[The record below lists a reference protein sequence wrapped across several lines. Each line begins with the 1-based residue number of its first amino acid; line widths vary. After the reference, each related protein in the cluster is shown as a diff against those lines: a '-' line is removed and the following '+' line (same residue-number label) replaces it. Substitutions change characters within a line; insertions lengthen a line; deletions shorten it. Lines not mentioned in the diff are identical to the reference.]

1 MNKKRFGSSLCLFWL
16 FILAGTVLGLGIV
29 HSNGGYAQ
37 NLPETALNSFNCV
50 DNILPSRPGDTFVQ
64 LKNGLTLL
72 IRKSRKSP
80 VVSCQVFVHT
90 GSIYE
95 DKYFFGG
102 ISHYLEHVVA
112 GGSTKDFTEK
122 EAQKKIQE
130 IGGASNAYTSYN
142 KTVYYISTTSSH
154 YAEALKLLMSY
165 VTRCAFNP
173 VEVEREKGVIQQEF
187 KLGEN
192 NPNRLLWQLFL
203 KTAYR
208 VNPIRHPVIGY
219 EKVFVTLTRNDL
231 IDYYRERY
239 VPNNMVVVVVGNVE
253 PGEVIKE
260 VWSLSRDFT
269 RRTFKPIVIPREPRQ
284 IGPRKAEKTSPM
296 VRLSKVVIGF
306 PSVRLTHP
314 DLYPLDVL
322 AMILGQGR
330 SSRLYK
336 KLKDEKDLVLAVG
349 ASNWTPNFARG
360 IFVIDMTLPEQ
371 NIKESLDV
379 IRKTIEEL
387 KRKPISEK
395 ELKKAKR
402 QVVASKIFSQESV
415 ESMASSLASSYLE
428 TGDPYFDDE
437 YVKGI
442 EKVKKKDVQKVAA
455 KYLNFDVVSIVTLK
469 PEKKVGKEIK
479 KAIVNKI
486 QKAHYD
492 TVEKVVL
499 HNGLTLLLKE
509 NHEVPVCTIQLYG
522 KGGQCYEPPEYP
534 GISNFTFSLLTKG
547 TKTRTKEQIAQEI
560 EGMGAS
566 LSSGSGRNTY
576 YVSSS
581 ALSEDFD
588 RAMELFADVVRH
600 PSFPRE
606 EIEKQRKDVLLA
618 IKKLDEN
625 WQTEIIRLFKRH
637 YFHKHP
643 YKNDLL
649 GTERSIE
656 SLTRHDI
663 VNFYRSLV
671 MPNNAVIA
679 VFGDINREKV
689 LKSIKK
695 YFGDWPRGTLP
706 EISLPDETSPLKKNE
721 TFKKTNEKI
730 SAAVFLGTNGTTIYS
745 EDKPALDVIDA
756 VISGI
761 GYPSGWL
768 QDALRGGKHNLVYV
782 VHAFPFYGIKAGY
795 FGVICQTTMNNL
807 DKVLKIINENLDKIS
822 SKPIG
827 KDELQRGKDMVITMR
842 QMGLETN
849 EDQAQDAALNEVLG
863 LGYNYGKVYLEK
875 VKKVTAKEVLRVA
888 RKYFKNRLTV
898 MTIPEHPVETI
909 IPPEMKTGSDIR
921 H

>member
-1 MNKKRFGSSLCLFWL
+1 MKKRSCRCVSNLLLFTVVLCLS
-16 FILAGTVLGLGIV
+16 LAHVSGCFAEKPQEHPL
-29 HSNGGYAQ
+29 S
-37 NLPETALNSFNCV
+37 SFQCV

-72 IRKSRKSP
+72 IRKSTKSP

-112 GGSTKDFTEK
+112 GGSTRDFTEK
-122 EAQKKIQE
+122 EAQKKVQE
-130 IGGASNAYTSYN
+130 IGGASNAYTSYD
-142 KTVYYISTTSSH
+142 KTVYFINTTSSH
-154 YAEALKLLMSY
+154 YKEALKLLMSY

-192 NPNRLLWQLFL
+192 NPGRLLWRLFL

-208 VNPIRHPVIGY
+208 VNPIRYPVIGY
-219 EKVFVTLTRNDL
+219 EKVFVTLTRDDL
-231 IDYYRERY
+231 MDYYRSRY
-239 VPNNMVVVVVGNVE
+239 VPNNMVVVVVGDVE
-253 PGEVIKE
+253 PGEVISE
-260 VWSLSRDFT
+260 VWNFSKDFT
-269 RRTFKPIVIPREPRQ
+269 RRFFKPIVIPAEPRQ
-284 IGPRKAEKTSPM
+284 LGPRRAEKASPM

-336 KLKDEKDLVLAVG
+336 KLKNEKDLVLAVG
-349 ASNWTPNFARG
+349 ASNWTPSFARG
-360 IFVIDMTLPEQ
+360 IFVINMALPEK
-371 NIKESLDV
+371 NIKPSLDA
-379 IRKTIEEL
+379 IRKTIDAVKKATVSEAEL
-387 KRKPISEK
+387 N
-395 ELKKAKR
+395 KAKR

-415 ESMASSLASSYLE
+415 ESMASGLASSYLE

-442 EKVKKKDVQKVAA
+442 EGVKKEDVQRVAR
-455 KYLNFDVVSIVTLK
+455 KYLDFGKLTMVTLK
-469 PEKKVGKEIK
+469 PEKSASIGK
-479 KAIVNKI
+479 A
-486 QKAHYD
+486 
-492 TVEKVVL
+492 EKVAEKKGRRVEGKIEKIVL
-499 HNGLTLLLKE
+499 PNGLTLLLKE
-509 NHEVPVCTIQLYG
+509 NHEVPVCAIQLYG
-522 KGGQCYEPPEYP
+522 KGGQCYEPKKFP

-547 TKTRTKEQIAQEI
+547 TKTRTKEQIAREI

-566 LSSGSGRNTY
+566 LSSGSGHNTY

-581 ALSEDFD
+581 ALSEDFE
-588 RAMELFADVVRH
+588 RAIELFADVVRH
-600 PSFPRE
+600 PGFPE
-606 EIEKQRKDVLLA
+606 TEIEKQRKDVLLA

-625 WQTEIIRLFKRH
+625 WQSEIMRFFKRH

-643 YKNDLL
+643 YRNDLL
-649 GTERSIE
+649 GTEKSIK
-656 SLTRHDI
+656 SLTRKDI
-663 VNFYRSLV
+663 ASFYKSLV

-679 VFGDINREKV
+679 IFGDISHEKV
-689 LKSIKK
+689 LKAVKK
-695 YFGDWPRGTLP
+695 YFGDWKRGSLRQVN
-706 EISLPDETSPLKKNE
+706 LPDETSPLKSNE
-721 TFKKTNEKI
+721 TFKKKNEKV
-730 SAAVFLGTNGTTIYS
+730 SAAIFLGTNGTTIYS
-745 EDKPALDVIDA
+745 EDRPALDIIDA

-768 QDALRGGKHNLVYV
+768 QDALRGGKRNLVYV
-782 VHAFPFYGIKAGY
+782 VHAFPFYGIKAGF

-807 DKVLKIINENLDKIS
+807 DRVLKIINDNLDKIS
-822 SKPIG
+822 SKRITE
-827 KDELQRGKDMVITMR
+827 DELRRGKDMVITMYE
-842 QMGLETN
+842 MGLETN
-849 EDQAQDAALNEVLG
+849 EEQAQDAALNEVLG
-863 LGYNYGKVYLEK
+863 LGYNYGKIYMDK
-875 VKKVTAKEVLRVA
+875 VKNVTAKDVLRVA

-898 MTIPEHPVETI
+898 MTIPEHPVETV
-909 IPPEMKTGSDIR
+909 IPPEMKVESDIR